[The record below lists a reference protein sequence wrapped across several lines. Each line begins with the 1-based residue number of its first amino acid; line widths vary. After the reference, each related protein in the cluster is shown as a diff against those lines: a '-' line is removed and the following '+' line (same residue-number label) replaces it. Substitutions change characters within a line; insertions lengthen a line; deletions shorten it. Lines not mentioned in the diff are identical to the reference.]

1 MEEFMKGDVV
11 VIPFPF
17 SDLSEQK
24 RRPALV
30 VADLDSDDI
39 ILCEIT
45 GRTRI
50 DKYSILLGQ
59 QDFEEGGLKVE
70 SIIRPNILFTA
81 DKSIIAYKAGE
92 LKEAK
97 ARQVTKELITIFSG

>member
-81 DKSIIAYKAGE
+81 
-92 LKEAK
+92 
-97 ARQVTKELITIFSG
+97 TT